1 MSKARGLAD
10 LGNVYNDSAL
20 SNRNLIINGAMQVA
34 QRGTSFAGLTNG
46 TPKYTLDRW
55 KFSEGGAPTGVLTIT
70 QDTDVPA
77 GFGSSLKVDC
87 TTANASL
94 AGGALLKLAYRIEG
108 QDLQQLG
115 YGGAGA
121 QQTTISFWVKSN
133 KTGTYAI
140 MVFQPDDT
148 RQEQVQYTID
158 VADTWE
164 KKTGIITADT
174 TGVIDNNTGAGLILT
189 FALGA
194 GNAWTEG
201 TAPTAW
207 KSYLKADAYAGQT
220 VNLSDN
226 TANYFNITGVQL
238 EVGDTATPFEHRS
251 YDQEHTLC
259 QRYFQRYGAGA
270 TDGRIGVGGW
280 NNSTSADMLISLTHE
295 MRVTPTVSAP
305 SKGRVLDFAVAWYPI
320 TSFITGEST
329 TKTVNIGATISGTS
343 GAAQG
348 DSAFLGGGG
357 GAYDYQMDAEL

>member
-10 LGNVYNDSAL
+10 LGNVYSDGAL
-20 SNRNLIINGAMQVA
+20 SNRNMVINGAMNVA
-34 QRGTSFAGLTNG
+34 QRGTSFTGLTAG
-46 TPKYTLDRW
+46 TTKYTLDRW
-55 KFSEGGAPTGVLTIT
+55 KFDFGGSPTGVLTIT
-70 QDTDVPA
+70 QDTDTPT

-87 TTANASL
+87 TTADASL
-94 AGGALLKLAYRIEG
+94 ASGALLGLEYRIEG

-140 MVFQPDDT
+140 MVFQPDDN

-174 TGVIDNNTGAGLILT
+174 TGVIDNDTGAGLKLS

-194 GNAWTEG
+194 GWSWKSG

-226 TANYFNITGVQL
+226 TANYFNITGVQM
-238 EVGDTATPFEHRS
+238 EVGDTATPFENRS
-251 YDQEHTLC
+251 YAQALAAS
-259 QRYFQRYGAGA
+259 QRYYYKMDYGQG
-270 TDGRIGVGGW
+270 GGIGNKYRGQ
-280 NNSTSADMLISLTHE
+280 SLTNVFSSAICFPTE
-295 MRVTPTVSAP
+295 MRVTPTFAQITAP
-305 SKGRVLDFAVAWYPI
+305 ILYGSTQGNHSITSKGITLRV
-320 TSFITGEST
+320 
-329 TKTVNIGATISGTS
+329 NCS
-343 GAAQG
+343 GA
-348 DSAFLGGGG
+348 GGYRMYSGLFSV
-357 GAYDYQMDAEL
+357 DAEL

>member
-10 LGNVYNDSAL
+10 LGNVYSDGAL

-34 QRGTSFAGLTNG
+34 QRGTSFTGLTND

-87 TTANASL
+87 TTANATM

-140 MVFQPDDT
+140 MVFQPDDN

-174 TGVIDNNTGAGLILT
+174 TGVIDNDTGAGLVLT

-194 GNAWTEG
+194 GTAWREG

-207 KSYLKADAYAGQT
+207 KSYLKADAFAGQT

-226 TANYFNITGVQL
+226 TANYFNVTGVQL
-238 EVGDTATPFEHRS
+238 EVGDTSTPFEHRS
-251 YDQEHTLC
+251 YAQEMALC
-259 QRYFQRYGAGA
+259 QRYYEVDNPNTPTSFGGNITAQAYHVTNGAGNPLNRDGPFQPYKVDKRASA
-270 TDGRIGVGGW
+270 T
-280 NNSTSADMLISLTHE
+280 
-295 MRVTPTVSAP
+295 VTTYAYNGTTGAAS
-305 SKGRVLDFAVAWYPI
+305 PI
-320 TSFITGEST
+320 TNAGTDTNVQI
-329 TKTVNIGATISGTS
+329 KAGTS
-343 GAAQG
+343 GFQLSSSTYRALHVWFAWAA
-348 DSAFLGGGG
+348 
-357 GAYDYQMDAEL
+357 DAEL

>member
-10 LGNVYNDSAL
+10 LGNVYSDGAL

-87 TTANASL
+87 TTANATM

-174 TGVIDNNTGAGLILT
+174 TGVIDNNTGAGLELS

-194 GNAWTEG
+194 GSSWRSG

-207 KSYLKADAYAGQT
+207 KSYLKADAYVGQT

-226 TANYFNITGVQL
+226 TANYWNITGVQL

-251 YDQEHTLC
+251 YAQEMALC
-259 QRYFQRYGAGA
+259 QRFYER
-270 TDGRIGVGGW
+270 VGNW
-280 NNSTSADMLISLTHE
+280 SSTSRYYAYPVYRTRTNSLGFPTSY
-295 MRVTPTVSAP
+295 RVQKRASPTVTLYSDSLNAT
-305 SKGRVLDFAVAWYPI
+305 GVL
-320 TSFITGEST
+320 T
-329 TKTVNIGATISGTS
+329 NISS
-343 GAAQG
+343 GAVVTVQFGPTGDNNGVYRAQFAS
-348 DSAFLGGGG
+348 DVSSST
-357 GAYDYQMDAEL
+357 AYGLKLEADAEL